1 MFEDVPNLTAIALL
15 VGGCLLGVSCMLSR
29 LTTRFGVPIALIFL
43 AIGMLAGSDGPGRIP
58 FDRFDLAYIFGT
70 LALVVILYSGGF
82 NTSIAR
88 VRGAIVPASV
98 LATVGV
104 VGIAGMTAAGAHLL
118 GLDWKE
124 ALLVG
129 AIMSSTDAAAVFSV
143 LQGVPLRRRVGLTLE
158 LESGLNDPV
167 AVILTTAATLH
178 LLHPA
183 DVHLPLLAA
192 IGYQLVLGAG
202 VGVGAGI
209 IGQVLLRQAQPATTA
224 LVPAMSLAIALVT
237 YGGATKVGGSGF
249 LAVYVAGILI
259 GNGRVRQRRN
269 LARVQESFAWLA
281 QVLMFLMLGL
291 LVFPKQLPRV
301 AVTGTALAFWIAF
314 VARPTVAAI
323 CLLPFRFSWREVVY
337 ISWVG
342 LRGAVPIILA
352 TMPVMQSPGQS
363 PAMQDTLNAFDLVFF
378 VVVVS
383 AIIPGATVRW
393 ATRVL
398 GLADGS
404 KGQTPL
410 ADPAPDG
417 AEGGKTEQRQ

>member
-1 MFEDVPNLTAIALL
+1 MFEDVPDLTAIALL
-15 VGGCLLGVSCMLSR
+15 IGGALLGVSCMLSR

-43 AIGMLAGSDGPGRIP
+43 VIGMLAGSDGPGRIP
-58 FDRFDLAYIFGT
+58 FERYDLAYIFGT
-70 LALVVILYSGGF
+70 LALVVILYAGGF
-82 NTSIAR
+82 NTSLAR
-88 VRGAIVPASV
+88 VRGAFLPASV
-98 LATVGV
+98 LATFGV
-104 VGIAGMTAAGAHLL
+104 VGIAGLTAAGARFL
-118 GLDWKE
+118 GLAWKE

-129 AIMSSTDAAAVFSV
+129 AIMSSTDAAAVFAV

-183 DVHLPLLAA
+183 DVHLPLLGA
-192 IGYQLVLGAG
+192 IAYQLVLGAAAG
-202 VGVGAGI
+202 IGAGL
-209 IGQVLLRQAQPATTA
+209 IGQMLLRITQPATTA

-237 YGGATKVGGSGF
+237 YGGATKLGGSGF
-249 LAVYVAGILI
+249 LAVYLAGIVV

-269 LARVQESFAWLA
+269 LARVQESIAWLA

-291 LVFPKQLPRV
+291 LIFPKQLPRV
-301 AVTGTALAFWIAF
+301 AITGTALALWLAF
-314 VARPTVAAI
+314 VARPVVVSL
-323 CLLPFRFSWREVVY
+323 CLIPFRFSLREVVY

-352 TMPVMQSPGQS
+352 TMPVLQAPGQS
-363 PAMQDTLNAFDLVFF
+363 PELQDTLNAFDLVFF

-393 ATRVL
+393 ATRAL
-398 GLADGS
+398 GLADQP
-404 KGQTPL
+404 K
-410 ADPAPDG
+410 
-417 AEGGKTEQRQ
+417 K